1 MFLKIE
7 IYKDPWMDNGI
18 ENFYGILKD
27 INSCEVK
34 PITDVSLEFKIADT
48 EKFVKELTKKII
60 NEKRQNLI
68 VEEKDKKTSAA
79 KEVKK
84 DHLLLQEEK
93 KIGGKVAFKE
103 DIYKSECTQKVISN
117 IFNIGDGENICV
129 LCGRRFDN
137 AVKKLQQASYPLAT
151 KIGSLS
157 GVRSYKDGVTLSL
170 KEYYENYCS
179 ICYLLGILL
188 WTDEAIVYR
197 TFPGE
202 KSFLFLPIFE
212 SLKELHDF
220 KNYCR
225 LSGILGNSGRYS
237 NIKVSKDSED
247 MEATPGK
254 FSTLLCFYEKFTSDS
269 SDEFIVY
276 NWSIM
281 QIPFGPVKNI
291 KMDLL
296 NVTEGMVGI
305 IKKINGC
312 SVRIY
317 SDIVKKIYF
326 FSENKKGIDWDL
338 TREFQE
344 KLAES
349 FLKDDFRTFT
359 KCLLPRG
366 GHYIVFS
373 SELIKNL
380 EKLIFV
386 WRCERMGISKE
397 DLDTIKSVGNIIA
410 RVSKNNMSL
419 LYKLDKVRRVDELWN
434 VLREVARKIPGMEEE
449 DLKMIK
455 PSALDDLIQ
464 LVKDIIVT
472 NKDIWKEVR
481 DLLVIY
487 SSMFLSINKMSRGG
501 NKK

>member
-1 MFLKIE
+1 MFIEIE

-27 INSCEVK
+27 INSCEAK
-34 PITDVSLEFKIADT
+34 ITDTSLKFEITNT
-48 EKFVKELTKKII
+48 EKFVKELAKKII
-60 NEKRQNLI
+60 NEKRQSLI
-68 VEEKDKKTSAA
+68 FEEKDKKTSVA

-103 DIYKSECTQKVISN
+103 DIYKSEYTQEIISN
-117 IFNIGDGENICV
+117 IFSIGDGENICV
-129 LCGRRFDN
+129 LCERRFDK
-137 AVKKLQQASYPLAT
+137 AVKELQQASYPLAT
-151 KIGSLS
+151 KIRSLS
-157 GVRSYKDGVTLSL
+157 GVRSYKDGFTLSL
-170 KEYYENYCS
+170 KEYYGNYCS

-188 WTDEAIVYR
+188 WSDEALIYR

-212 SLKELHDF
+212 SLEELHAF

-225 LSGILGNSGRYS
+225 LSGIFGNGRYS
-237 NIKVSKDSED
+237 NIRVGKESED
-247 MEATPGK
+247 LEMTPGK
-254 FSTLLCFYEKFTSDS
+254 FSTLLCFYEKLVDDS
-269 SDEFIVY
+269 SDGFIAY

-291 KMDLL
+291 KMDSL
-296 NVTEGMVGI
+296 NITKGMVGI
-305 IKKINGC
+305 IKKIKSY

-317 SDIVKKIYF
+317 SDICKKIYF
-326 FSENKKGIDWDL
+326 FSESKKGIDWDL
-338 TREFQE
+338 TKELQE

-349 FLKDDFRTFT
+349 FLKDNFRTFT
-359 KCLLPRG
+359 KCLLPKG

-380 EKLIFV
+380 DKLIFV

-397 DLDTIKSVGNIIA
+397 NLDTIKSVGNIIA

-419 LYKLDKVRRVDELWN
+419 LYKLDKVRREDELWS
-434 VLREVARKIPGMEEE
+434 VLREVARKIPGMEEK

-487 SSMFLSINKMSRGG
+487 SSMFLSINKMSKGG
-501 NKK
+501 NEK